1 MIRRLFLCAL
11 AAVVCGCAT
20 RPQPTPETV
29 RRSANPRAIV
39 EGRVVDPRGAP
50 VAGVSVRGLPREK
63 EVAWTA
69 PSVTDVQGRFRVEL
83 VAPGQ
88 YGFVLSWKG
97 ITIVTPFE
105 DDPSRVLLRLAPGER
120 RSGIE
125 LLFRREEWEHAVL
138 SP

>member
-1 MIRRLFLCAL
+1 MIRRLFLSAL
-11 AAVVCGCAT
+11 AVVACGCAT

-50 VAGVSVRGLPREK
+50 VAGLSVRGLPREK

-97 ITIVTPFE
+97 ITVVTPFE

-120 RSGIE
+120 RAGIE

>member
-11 AAVVCGCAT
+11 AVVVCGCAT

-69 PSVTDVQGRFRVEL
+69 PSVTDDQGRFRVEL